1 MRNLWVH
8 SSVDIEWC
16 TQCPAM
22 KCMSNCMRI
31 ILNTSMIHGK
41 HVSNLKSRINFSEF
55 EFQVSKPLLSL
66 A

>member
-1 MRNLWVH
+1 M
-8 SSVDIEWC
+8 
-16 TQCPAM
+16 QCPAM

-41 HVSNLKSRINFSEF
+41 HVSTLKSRINFSEF